1 MLRPNPEG
9 GAGQARAR
17 SACRLTLVLARQLGF
32 LRRLQLS
39 TEEAIRGAKEQ
50 GKSGAFFYRFDL
62 VYVIGV

>member
-1 MLRPNPEG
+1 VPRIDPG
-9 GAGQARAR
+9 SDAGQARAKLP
-17 SACRLTLVLARQLGF
+17 CRLTLVLARQLGF